1 MSKLQTFQSFYSLH
15 KPPHPYW
22 FPLLSSYAFCGQIF
36 ENIFFFLDLLV
47 QKLFFDKNHWFQLL
61 SNNNNW
67 IISLLLISVTL
78 HSLSASLS
86 TIPSCLLLAK
96 KLWFLMKTLLLLLAK
111 SPYARKICFL
121 VCFLSFF
128 RVFLFCFCC
137 LVYWDHYNKYAGY
150 DSLKPRKMYWPSHPK
165 QRIYE
170 VSLLGVRKPCSL
182 LHKFLRSVCFSLHV
196 SC

>member
-1 MSKLQTFQSFYSLH
+1 MKSLVKIKLNLPWDITSKLQTFQSFYSLH

-61 SNNNNW
+61 STNNNW

-96 KLWFLMKTLLLLLAK
+96 KLWFSMKTLLLLLTK

-128 RVFLFCFCC
+128 RFFFFVFVVWSIETTTTNMLGMTPSNPEKCTNQVTLSNEYMKYLF
-137 LVYWDHYNKYAGY
+137 WT
-150 DSLKPRKMYWPSHPK
+150 
-165 QRIYE
+165 
-170 VSLLGVRKPCSL
+170 
-182 LHKFLRSVCFSLHV
+182 
-196 SC
+196 

>member
-1 MSKLQTFQSFYSLH
+1 MKSLVKVKLNLPWDIMSKLQTFQSFCSLH

-61 SNNNNW
+61 STNNNW

-86 TIPSCLLLAK
+86 TISSCLLLAK
-96 KLWFLMKTLLLLLAK
+96 NFGFRWKLYCYSSPSHFTQKNFVSWFAF
-111 SPYARKICFL
+111 C
-121 VCFLSFF
+121 LSFG
-128 RVFLFCFCC
+128 VFFFFFFCFFC

-150 DSLKPRKMYWPSHPK
+150 DSLKPRKMY
-165 QRIYE
+165 
-170 VSLLGVRKPCSL
+170 
-182 LHKFLRSVCFSLHV
+182 
-196 SC
+196 